1 MTSGESGSRPS
12 RLYVTWHRSVA
23 DNLDHAVTDED
34 LAEGITRQTGRYHSL
49 CGCEVLFD
57 SCLVPPG
64 RRCGTCNVLVRLRST
79 PPALERTGH
88 RMPSRWRRLFGRLQT
103 PAALPPRP
111 PQRVRLIPEQ
121 GGRTTTSAGTG
132 GTPTAPVPADHH
144 ARRVAR

>member
-1 MTSGESGSRPS
+1 MTRGERVSRPS

-34 LAEGITRQTGRYHSL
+34 LADGVAHQTGRYYSL
-49 CGCEVLFD
+49 CGREVPFD

-64 RRCGTCNVLVRLRST
+64 RRCDACNVLVRLRST
-79 PPALERTGH
+79 PPTTERTCH
-88 RMPSRWRRLFGRLQT
+88 RKPSRWRRLFGRLQT

-121 GGRTTTSAGTG
+121 GGRTTTSTGTG
-132 GTPTAPVPADHH
+132 GVPIAPVPADHQVRRC
-144 ARRVAR
+144 AR